1 MPSPSKEFDVVI
13 YGATGFTGRLVAEYL
28 HSEYGDTDLKWA
40 MAGRSSDKLAAVR
53 NEMGISE
60 DVALITA
67 DSENAASLDA
77 MCERSRAVITTVGP
91 YQLYGEPLV
100 AAAVKAGTDYVD
112 LCGEPAWM
120 HDIIERY
127 DTKAKQSGARIVL
140 SCGFDS
146 IPFDMGVYFLQ
157 QHAKSHHGGPC
168 PRIRGR
174 VRAMQG
180 TFSGGTAASFMET
193 MKRAGRQPE
202 ILDWL
207 KDPFSLI
214 PDFDGPQQPHGAK
227 PLFEED
233 LNSWSAP
240 FIMASINT
248 KNVHRSNAL
257 LAHQYG
263 KDFVYDEMMFTGPG
277 EKGKAMADMLS
288 KHNTFGDN
296 PPKPGEGP
304 SKDER
309 ENGFYDV
316 LFIGT
321 TPDGKMTTA
330 SVKGDKDP
338 GYGSTSKMI
347 SEAALTLV
355 HDRPHDVVG
364 GGVYTSAPAMGDA
377 LIKRLEAHAGLT
389 FKIETA

>member
-1 MPSPSKEFDVVI
+1 MSREFDVII

-28 HSEYGDTDLKWA
+28 QAEYGDTDLKWA
-40 MAGRSSDKLAAVR
+40 MAGRSANKLASVR
-53 NEMGISE
+53 AEMGVSE
-60 DVALITA
+60 DAALITA
-67 DSENAASLDA
+67 NSDDAASLEA
-77 MCERSRAVITTVGP
+77 MCARTRAVITTVGP

-100 AAAVKAGTDYVD
+100 AAAVKSGTDYVD

-120 HDIIERY
+120 KDIIESY
-127 DTKAKQSGARIVL
+127 DADAKASGARIVL

-146 IPFDMGVYFLQ
+146 IPFDMGVYALQ
-157 QHAKSHHGGPC
+157 QHAKANHGAPC
-168 PRIRGR
+168 PVVRGR

-193 MKRAGRQPE
+193 MKRASVQPE
-202 ILDWL
+202 ILNWL
-207 KDPFSLI
+207 KDPFSLV
-214 PDFDGPQQPHGAK
+214 PDFDGPKQPHGAK
-227 PLFEED
+227 PIFEDD

-248 KNVHRSNAL
+248 KNIHRSNAL
-257 LAHQYG
+257 MGHDYG
-263 KDFVYDEMMFTGPG
+263 ADFVYDEMMFTGPG
-277 EKGKAMADMLS
+277 DKGQAMAEAIA
-288 KHNTFGDN
+288 KGNAFGDN

-304 SKDER
+304 SKEER

-321 TPDGKMTTA
+321 TADGKMTTA

-347 SEAALTLV
+347 AEAALTLV
-355 HDRPHDVVG
+355 HDRPQDVVG
-364 GGVYTSAPAMGDA
+364 GGVYTSAPAMGQA
-377 LIKRLEAHAGLT
+377 LIDRLEAHAGLT
-389 FKIETA
+389 FTIETA

>member
-1 MPSPSKEFDVVI
+1 MSQNNRDFDVVI

-28 HSEYGDTDLKWA
+28 QAEYGGSGLKWA
-40 MAGRSSDKLAAVR
+40 MAGRSADKLAAVR
-53 NEMGISE
+53 DEMGVSK

-67 DSENAASLDA
+67 NSDDAASLEA
-77 MCERSRAVITTVGP
+77 MCARTRAVITTVGP

-100 AAAVKAGTDYVD
+100 AAAVKSGTDYVD

-120 HDIIERY
+120 RDIIEGY

-146 IPFDMGVYFLQ
+146 IPFDMGVFALQ
-157 QHAKSHHGGPC
+157 QHAKANHGGAC
-168 PRIRGR
+168 PRVRGR

-193 MKRAGRQPE
+193 MKRAGAQPE
-202 ILDWL
+202 ILGWL
-207 KDPFSLI
+207 KDPFSLV
-214 PDFDGPQQPHGAK
+214 PDFDGPKQPHGAK
-227 PLFEED
+227 PIFEED

-257 LAHQYG
+257 MGHAYG
-263 KDFVYDEMMFTGPG
+263 TDFVYDEMMFAGPG
-277 EKGKAMADMLS
+277 EKGKAMAEGIAS
-288 KHNTFGDN
+288 HNTFGDN

-309 ENGFYDV
+309 DNGFYDV

-321 TPDGKMTTA
+321 TQAGAMTTL

-347 SEAALTLV
+347 AEAALTLV
-355 HDRPHDVVG
+355 YDRPHNEVG
-364 GGVYTSAPAMGDA
+364 GGIYTSAPAMGQA
-377 LIKRLEAHAGLT
+377 LIDRLEAHAGLKFT
-389 FKIETA
+389 LETA

>member
-1 MPSPSKEFDVVI
+1 MSSPNKEFDVVI

-28 HSEYGDTDLKWA
+28 QSEYGGTDLKWA
-40 MAGRSSDKLAAVR
+40 MAGRSADKLIAVR
-53 NEMGISE
+53 DEMGVSK
-60 DVALITA
+60 DVALMTA
-67 DSENAASLDA
+67 NSDDTTSLET
-77 MCERSRAVITTVGP
+77 MCARSRAVITTVGP

-100 AAAVKAGTDYVD
+100 AAAVKSGTDYVD

-120 HDIIERY
+120 RDIIERY
-127 DTKAKQSGARIVL
+127 DAAAKQSGARIVL

-146 IPFDMGVYFLQ
+146 IPFDMGVYALQ
-157 QHAKSHHGGPC
+157 QHAIAHHGGPC
-168 PRIRGR
+168 PRVRGR

-193 MKRAGRQPE
+193 MKRAGQQPE
-202 ILDWL
+202 ILNWL
-207 KDPFSLI
+207 KDPFSLT
-214 PDFDGPQQPHGAK
+214 PDFDGPKQPHGAK
-227 PLFEED
+227 PIYEED

-257 LAHQYG
+257 MTHAYG
-263 KDFVYDEMMFTGPG
+263 TDFVYDEMMFTGPG
-277 EKGKAMADMLS
+277 EKGQAIAEGLA

-309 ENGFYDV
+309 DNGFYDV
-316 LFIGT
+316 VFIGT
-321 TPDGKMTTA
+321 TLDGQMISA

-347 SEAALTLV
+347 SEAALTLI
-355 HDRPHDVVG
+355 HHRTREDVG
-364 GGVYTSAPAMGDA
+364 GGVYTSAPAMGQD
-377 LIKRLEAHAGLT
+377 LINRLQDHAGLT
-389 FKIETA
+389 FTIEAP